1 MTCRELTELVTDYV
15 EGKMPLLARVR
26 FQVHLGTCKNCRAY
40 LAQMKATIGALG
52 ALGESADVPAPPMPA
67 DVEAELL
74 ARFRNFKR

>member
-1 MTCRELTELVTDYV
+1 MTCQELTELVTDYV
-15 EGKMPLLARVR
+15 EDKMSLLEKAR
-26 FQVHLGTCKNCRAY
+26 FLVHLGTCTNCRAY

-52 ALGESADVPAPPMPA
+52 QLDAVAAPAPAMPA